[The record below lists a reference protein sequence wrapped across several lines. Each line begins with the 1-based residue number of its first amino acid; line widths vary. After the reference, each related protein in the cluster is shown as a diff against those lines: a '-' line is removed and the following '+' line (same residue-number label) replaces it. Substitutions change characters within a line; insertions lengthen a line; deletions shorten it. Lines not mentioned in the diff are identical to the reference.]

1 MCNGGLFNFMK
12 VNGIFLKGILEKELL
27 LILRIVNLIDDFY
40 VQVIDINESVSI
52 YEYLID
58 CDNFKMDMLFGF
70 DLFLYNSSYFD
81 EVELEVINIDLE
93 LWVVCNGIFILLY

>member
-1 MCNGGLFNFMK
+1 MK

-70 DLFLYNSSYFD
+70 DLFLYNSSYYD

>member
-1 MCNGGLFNFMK
+1 MK

>member
-12 VNGIFLKGILEKELL
+12 VNGIFLKRILEKELL

>member
-1 MCNGGLFNFMK
+1 
-12 VNGIFLKGILEKELL
+12 
-27 LILRIVNLIDDFY
+27 
-40 VQVIDINESVSI
+40 
-52 YEYLID
+52 
-58 CDNFKMDMLFGF
+58 MDMLFGF